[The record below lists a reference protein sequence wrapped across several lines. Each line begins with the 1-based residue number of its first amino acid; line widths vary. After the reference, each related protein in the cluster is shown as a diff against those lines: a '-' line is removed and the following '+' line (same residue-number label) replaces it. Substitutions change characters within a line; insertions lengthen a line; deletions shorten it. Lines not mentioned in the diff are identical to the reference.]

1 MTSEEQLEELKAK
14 ISQEV
19 AESFGV
25 FEEIFSA
32 LDDITPD
39 QIEELENKFADYV
52 RGYVG
57 DDVLEFMRDIEVPE
71 MSGLCDSE

>member
-1 MTSEEQLEELKAK
+1 MGDPLT
-14 ISQEV
+14 V
-19 AESFGV
+19 
-25 FEEIFSA
+25 FSA